1 MQHPFPEIF
10 IAQKHTDTQR
20 EVEHNRLV
28 IEAKN
33 TNKQIQG
40 WVANKMHDLSV
51 WMICTGERL
60 HERYHASTP
69 LPHLHQGCST
79 QAR

>member
-10 IAQKHTDTQR
+10 VAQKQADTQR
-20 EVEHNRLV
+20 EIEHSNLV
-28 IEAKN
+28 RETKN
-33 TNKQIQG
+33 ANSPLQG
-40 WVANKMHDLSV
+40 WVANQMHDLSV

-60 HERYHASTP
+60 HEHYHAQ
-69 LPHLHQGCST
+69 LPNLHQKST